1 MTGPVGARTT
11 RASRPNRADRADRAR
26 EILRTEGPAAARIVV
41 TVAVA
46 WQVALWLGA
55 DQPPIFAAIVPLV
68 ALRGDPM
75 TALGTSLQRALGVIA
90 GVLIGLA
97 VLNVLRPS
105 TATLALVVALGLGVG
120 MVLRAGGGLN
130 IQVAAS
136 SLLVFA
142 NTSPDAYGLHRVWE
156 TVVGAVVTV
165 LLAPLLWPPAPHRV
179 LAVLAEDCRMHLTRA
194 LTGTTAA
201 LAAGA
206 AAARDNLDLVDA
218 HVEAVH
224 ANASRARE
232 AERAMKFNPLRR
244 RHRDTVR
251 IQAGRVASADRL
263 TAHLTTLAR
272 EAAVLTGREDLAQD
286 LARAGRRLP
295 ELAALTS
302 SAIADTLSGRDPR
315 PAVTAARA
323 FFADYA
329 RTDSRPVSVALRR
342 PFQRLLDDLDGPD
355 GPGEPGEPGDPRRS
369 G

>member
-1 MTGPVGARTT
+1 MTDLADARAP
-11 RASRPNRADRADRAR
+11 RVSQDSRAR
-26 EILRTEGPAAARIVV
+26 RARDRYREIARTEGPAAARIVV

-55 DQPPIFAAIVPLV
+55 DQPPVFAAIVPLV

-75 TALGTSLQRALGVIA
+75 TALGTSLQRALGVVA

-142 NTSPDAYGLHRVWE
+142 NTSPDAYALDRVWE
-156 TVVGAVVTV
+156 TVEGAAVTI

-179 LAVLAEDCRMHLTRA
+179 LAVIADDCRARLIRS
-194 LTGTTAA
+194 LTGTVAA
-201 LAAGA
+201 LGTGP
-206 AAARDNLDLVDA
+206 AAARENLTLVDA
-218 HVEAVH
+218 QVEAVH
-224 ANASRARE
+224 ANAARARE
-232 AERAMKFNPLRR
+232 AERAMRFNPLRR

-251 IQAGRVASADRL
+251 LRARHVAVADRL
-263 TAHLTTLAR
+263 SAHLATLAG
-272 EAAVLTGREDLAQD
+272 EVAALTGREDLAAD

-295 ELAALTS
+295 ELAALTAR
-302 SAIADTLSGRDPR
+302 AIGHTLSGEDPR
-315 PAVTAARA
+315 PAVATARNWLTAYDRA
-323 FFADYA
+323 
-329 RTDSRPVSVALRR
+329 DSRPLAVALRR
-342 PFQRLLDDLDGPD
+342 PFHRILEELDQASAPS
-355 GPGEPGEPGDPRRS
+355 GETPSPR
-369 G
+369 